1 MSERIKINLF
11 IYSQWQWQ
19 LWNRYFILKKFSL
32 YGRQSEFIRKQCPV
46 AIRANRTVPEAKLT
60 KHFFFKFWNVKVHAD
75 HDQHEIFR
83 PSNVPD
89 CLHDRSM
96 NVLDRF
102 WVFEVR
108 FLFGDDLKTLRNG
121 HETTY
126 GYVTWINFD
135 FLA

>member
-1 MSERIKINLF
+1 M
-11 IYSQWQWQ
+11 
-19 LWNRYFILKKFSL
+19 
-32 YGRQSEFIRKQCPV
+32 
-46 AIRANRTVPEAKLT
+46 
-60 KHFFFKFWNVKVHAD
+60 KVHAD

-102 WVFEVR
+102 
-108 FLFGDDLKTLRNG
+108 LFGDDLKTLRNG

-135 FLA
+135 FLV